1 MLTSMTLRVSNGL
14 LLKVELLLVDILN
27 SQLLPAWLI
36 SLSDNGSLLCMNYTH
51 LVIFH
56 AF

>member
-1 MLTSMTLRVSNGL
+1 MTLRVSNGL

-36 SLSDNGSLLCMNYTH
+36 SLIDNGSLLCTNYTY